1 MLAIRCCDGNGNG
14 WSPKTSSAF
23 PMSTDCY
30 DSGYDYAEGATFEQ
44 AEAVCTNRGDG
55 YRLCTLE
62 EAYDKLEAKGTGCRY
77 DAVYHWVSTT
87 CDVEADDSAHNAMV
101 NERAETG
108 SLTAEE
114 AASSGN
120 EAAKLSAT
128 ITIIGA
134 AAGTVLIVVVAAVFL
149 KRRKADV
156 HFEADAAERVA
167 DVSSADIAVKI
178 ETDKVA
184 VETVDIGDEQVVT
197 TEMPTMSVSAIGTE
211 GTGVVEMVR

>member
-14 WSPKTSSAF
+14 WSPKTSPAF
-23 PMSTDCY
+23 PMTTDCY

-44 AEAVCTNRGDG
+44 AEAVCANRGDG

-62 EAYDKLEAKGTGCRY
+62 EAYDELEAKGTGCRY

-120 EAAKLSAT
+120 DAAT

-134 AAGTVLIVVVAAVFL
+134 AAGTVLIVAVVVAAVFL

-178 ETDKVA
+178 EMDKVA
-184 VETVDIGDEQVVT
+184 ADTVDIGDEQVVT